1 MLDLFRNVDRSW
13 KGNGN
18 GFYLTRD
25 RRWDD
30 MRDGLCW
37 QWEEEMVIDLNS
49 NGGSGASAHTACCAH
64 LASYE

>member
-1 MLDLFRNVDRSW
+1 
-13 KGNGN
+13 
-18 GFYLTRD
+18 
-25 RRWDD
+25 

-49 NGGSGASAHTACCAH
+49 NGRSGASAHTASCAH

>member
-1 MLDLFRNVDRSW
+1 
-13 KGNGN
+13 
-18 GFYLTRD
+18 
-25 RRWDD
+25 